1 MGNLLQYYVEAIID
15 TFDYRGFA
23 EAFLPDWAQGWLAP
37 LWGLDAGP
45 RLVAILEFL
54 ARVYSK
60 SFLLAA
66 APTSKCDHQEGQIV
80 FVLDESESITPA
92 AFDQV
97 REFVSGLISAV
108 DESPYTSWGIV
119 GFGDSAYEHQ
129 ALTTSRNEAVEAL
142 YSFT

>member
-1 MGNLLQYYVEAIID
+1 MVETVID
-15 TFDYRGFA
+15 TFDYQALA
-23 EAFLPDWAQGWLAP
+23 EAFLPEWAQDWVAP
-37 LWGLDAGP
+37 LFELDTVGV
-45 RLVAILEFL
+45 VAILQFL

-60 SFLLAA
+60 SFMLAA
-66 APTSKCDHQEGQIV
+66 ARTSHCDRQDGQIV

-92 AFDQV
+92 DFDRV
-97 REFVSGLISAV
+97 REFVSGLMSAV

-129 ALTTSRNEAVEAL
+129 ALTTSRQEAVQAL